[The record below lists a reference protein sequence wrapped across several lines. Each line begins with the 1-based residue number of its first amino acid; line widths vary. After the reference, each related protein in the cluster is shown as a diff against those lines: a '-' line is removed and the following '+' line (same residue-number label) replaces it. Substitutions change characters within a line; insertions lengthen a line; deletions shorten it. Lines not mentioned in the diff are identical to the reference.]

1 MKGQM
6 VDEMS
11 QLDDP
16 INERWDRIIFVF
28 AQVRKKN
35 IFLFLLKRILSV
47 SMFATILRFHP
58 VISYIA
64 HCDIILCSFGQ
75 HLVISARSFLWHD
88 ALPYICI

>member
-1 MKGQM
+1 M
-6 VDEMS
+6 DEMS

-28 AQVRKKN
+28 AQVRKKHFSFSFETN
-35 IFLFLLKRILSV
+35 FECFYV
-47 SMFATILRFHP
+47 CHYSMHP

-75 HLVISARSFLWHD
+75 HLVISARSFL
-88 ALPYICI
+88 